1 MGRMRRG
8 GFAQKRMR
16 AEKQR
21 RGMMALRKT
30 NAELPAQAN
39 QQSSGPTTGTTA
51 GGGTGSSPMNTRNRR

>member
-30 NAELPAQAN
+30 NAELRAQAN

-51 GGGTGSSPMNTRNRR
+51 GGETGSSPMNTSNRR